1 MRSPGARSSAMRG
14 TSTSKRRPRRESISR
29 RRGEPE
35 QSTRRMCGAVAASAP
50 ASSRKSGSWSPDVT
64 LGLMQARDLLRQ
76 LQRTVDELAV
86 LNEIGKALTSSLD
99 IGEVMHLILAK
110 VSELLKPR
118 NWSLLLR
125 DPQTGELYFKAAVG
139 AGSEMLMHLRL
150 QRGEGIAG
158 WVAEHNA
165 PLIVDDVTADPRFAA
180 RFDKTS
186 RFHTKSILCVPLTFK
201 GRVLG
206 VIELVNG
213 EGDGSF
219 NTEDLRILSTVAEFS
234 AIAIENAQNFA
245 KVQELTVLDDHTGL
259 FNSRHLKRT
268 LEQEIV
274 RATRFGHPVSL
285 IFFDLDHFKQVN
297 DTHGHQAGSR
307 VLAEIGRLL
316 LGTLRST
323 DVPVRYGGDEFVILL
338 PETSK
343 DQAME
348 CAKRLRGEISR
359 WQFLAEEPYGPLQIT
374 ASLGVASFP
383 DDARV
388 PEELLRRADDAM
400 YRVKAERRDGVAA
413 ALPQQ
418 SSPRDQSLTRGV
430 SS

>member
-1 MRSPGARSSAMRG
+1 MRG
-14 TSTSKRRPRRESISR
+14 K
-29 RRGEPE
+29 
-35 QSTRRMCGAVAASAP
+35 
-50 ASSRKSGSWSPDVT
+50 
-64 LGLMQARDLLRQ
+64 DLLRE

-99 IGEVMHLILAK
+99 IGEVMHVILAK
-110 VSELLKPR
+110 VSELLKPS
-118 NWSLLLR
+118 NWSLLLK
-125 DPQTGELYFKAAVG
+125 DHSTGELYFHAAVG
-139 AGSEMLMHLRL
+139 QGSDRL
-150 QRGEGIAG
+150 LGMRLKPGEGIAG
-158 WVAEHNA
+158 WVAQHNQ
-165 PLIVDDVTADPRFAA
+165 PLLVPNVHADPRFAS
-180 RFDKTS
+180 RFDKAS

-219 NTEDLRILSTVAEFS
+219 DAEDLRILSTVAEFS

-259 FNSRHLKRT
+259 FNSRQLKRT

-297 DTHGHQAGSR
+297 DRHGHQAGSR

-359 WQFLAEEPYGPLQIT
+359 WKFLAEEPYGPLQIT

-418 SSPRDQSLTRGV
+418 APPREQSLTGRV

>member
-1 MRSPGARSSAMRG
+1 
-14 TSTSKRRPRRESISR
+14 
-29 RRGEPE
+29 
-35 QSTRRMCGAVAASAP
+35 
-50 ASSRKSGSWSPDVT
+50 
-64 LGLMQARDLLRQ
+64 MQARDLLRQ

-125 DPQTGELYFKAAVG
+125 DQQTGELYFKAAVG

-186 RFHTKSILCVPLTFK
+186 RFHTKSILCVPLAIK

-219 NTEDLRILSTVAEFS
+219 STEDLRILSTVAEFS

-268 LEQEIV
+268 LEQEII

-285 IFFDLDHFKQVN
+285 VFFDLDYFKRVN
-297 DTHGHQAGSR
+297 DTYGHQAGSKL
-307 VLAEIGRLL
+307 LAEVGRLL

-323 DVPVRYGGDEFVILL
+323 DVPVRYGGDEFVVLL

-348 CAKRLRGEISR
+348 CAKRLRSEISH
-359 WQFLAEEPYGPLQIT
+359 WKFLAEEPYGPLQIT

-383 DDARV
+383 DDARA
-388 PEELLRRADDAM
+388 PDELLRRADDAM

-418 SSPRDQSLTRGV
+418 TGVPEQSLTPGV

>member
-1 MRSPGARSSAMRG
+1 MRG
-14 TSTSKRRPRRESISR
+14 K
-29 RRGEPE
+29 
-35 QSTRRMCGAVAASAP
+35 
-50 ASSRKSGSWSPDVT
+50 
-64 LGLMQARDLLRQ
+64 DLLRE

-99 IGEVMHLILAK
+99 IGEVMHVILAK
-110 VSELLKPR
+110 VSELLKPS
-118 NWSLLLR
+118 NWSLLLK
-125 DPQTGELYFKAAVG
+125 DHATGELYFHAAVG
-139 AGSEMLMHLRL
+139 EGSDRLLGLRL
-150 QRGEGIAG
+150 KPGEGIAG
-158 WVAEHNA
+158 WVSQHNQ
-165 PLIVDDVTADPRFAA
+165 PLLVPNVHADPRFAS
-180 RFDKTS
+180 RFDKAS

-201 GRVLG
+201 DRTLG

-213 EGDGSF
+213 PRDGAF
-219 NTEDLRILSTVAEFS
+219 HEEDLRILGTVAEFS
-234 AIAIENAQNFA
+234 AIAIENARNFH

-259 FNSRHLKRT
+259 FNSRHLKRS
-268 LEQEIV
+268 LEQEV
-274 RATRFGHPVSL
+274 MRATRFGHPVSV
-285 IFFDLDHFKQVN
+285 IFFDLDYFKRVN
-297 DTHGHQAGSR
+297 DSHGHQAGSQ
-307 VLAEIGRLL
+307 VLHEIGRLL
-316 LGTLRST
+316 LKTLRST

-359 WQFLAEEPYGPLQIT
+359 WKFLAEETYGPLQIT

-418 SSPRDQSLTRGV
+418 AAAREQSLTGRV

>member
-1 MRSPGARSSAMRG
+1 
-14 TSTSKRRPRRESISR
+14 
-29 RRGEPE
+29 
-35 QSTRRMCGAVAASAP
+35 
-50 ASSRKSGSWSPDVT
+50 
-64 LGLMQARDLLRQ
+64 MQARDLLRQ

-125 DPQTGELYFKAAVG
+125 DQLTGELYFKAAVG

-165 PLIVDDVTADPRFAA
+165 PLIVDDVNADPRFAA

-186 RFHTKSILCVPLTFK
+186 RFHTKSILCVPLAIK

-219 NTEDLRILSTVAEFS
+219 SSEDLRILSTVAEFS

-268 LEQEIV
+268 LDQEII

-285 IFFDLDHFKQVN
+285 VFFDLDYFKRVN
-297 DTHGHQAGSR
+297 DTYGHQAGSKL
-307 VLAEIGRLL
+307 LAEVGRLL

-323 DVPVRYGGDEFVILL
+323 DVPVRYGGDEFVVLL

-348 CAKRLRGEISR
+348 CAKRLRSEIAH
-359 WQFLAEEPYGPLQIT
+359 WKFLAEEPYGPLQIT

-383 DDARV
+383 DDARA

-413 ALPQQ
+413 AVPQQ
-418 SSPRDQSLTRGV
+418 SAPVAEQTLTPGV

>member
-1 MRSPGARSSAMRG
+1 
-14 TSTSKRRPRRESISR
+14 
-29 RRGEPE
+29 
-35 QSTRRMCGAVAASAP
+35 
-50 ASSRKSGSWSPDVT
+50 
-64 LGLMQARDLLRQ
+64 MQARDLLRQ

-125 DPQTGELYFKAAVG
+125 DQQTGELYFKAAVG

-165 PLIVDDVTADPRFAA
+165 PLIVDDVIADPRFAA

-186 RFHTKSILCVPLTFK
+186 RFHTKSILCVPLAIK

-219 NTEDLRILSTVAEFS
+219 STEDLRILSTVAEFS

-268 LEQEIV
+268 LEQEII

-285 IFFDLDHFKQVN
+285 VFFDLDYFKRVN
-297 DTHGHQAGSR
+297 DTYGHQAGSKL
-307 VLAEIGRLL
+307 LAEVGRLL

-323 DVPVRYGGDEFVILL
+323 DVPVRYGGDEFVVLL

-348 CAKRLRGEISR
+348 CAKRLRAEISQ
-359 WQFLAEEPYGPLQIT
+359 WKFLAEEPYGPLKIT

-383 DDARV
+383 DDARA
-388 PEELLRRADDAM
+388 PDELLRRADDAM

-413 ALPQQ
+413 AVPQQ
-418 SSPRDQSLTRGV
+418 TSVPVQSLTPGV

>member
-1 MRSPGARSSAMRG
+1 
-14 TSTSKRRPRRESISR
+14 
-29 RRGEPE
+29 
-35 QSTRRMCGAVAASAP
+35 
-50 ASSRKSGSWSPDVT
+50 
-64 LGLMQARDLLRQ
+64 MQARDLLRQ

-99 IGEVMHLILAK
+99 IGEGMHLIRAK

-125 DPQTGELYFKAAVG
+125 DQQTGELYFKAAVG

-186 RFHTKSILCVPLTFK
+186 RFHTKSILCVPLAIK

-219 NTEDLRILSTVAEFS
+219 STEDLRILSTVAEFS

-245 KVQELTVLDDHTGL
+245 KVQELTVVDDHTGL

-268 LEQEIV
+268 LEQEII

-285 IFFDLDHFKQVN
+285 VFFDLDYFKRVN
-297 DTHGHQAGSR
+297 DTYGHQAGSR
-307 VLAEIGRLL
+307 LLAEVGRLL

-323 DVPVRYGGDEFVILL
+323 DVPVRYGSDEFVVLL

-343 DQAME
+343 DQAVE
-348 CAKRLRGEISR
+348 AANRIRSEIASAR
-359 WQFLAEEPYGPLQIT
+359 FLADAPFGPVRIT
-374 ASLGVASFP
+374 ASLGVATFP
-383 DDARV
+383 DDARA

-413 ALPQQ
+413 AQPGQA
-418 SSPRDQSLTRGV
+418 PARNQSLTAGV
-430 SS
+430 SSEP

>member
-1 MRSPGARSSAMRG
+1 M
-14 TSTSKRRPRRESISR
+14 E
-29 RRGEPE
+29 
-35 QSTRRMCGAVAASAP
+35 
-50 ASSRKSGSWSPDVT
+50 
-64 LGLMQARDLLRQ
+64 ARDLLRQ

-125 DPQTGELYFKAAVG
+125 DQQTGELYFKAAVG

-186 RFHTKSILCVPLTFK
+186 RFHTKSILCVPLAIK

-219 NTEDLRILSTVAEFS
+219 STEDLRILSTVAEFS

-245 KVQELTVLDDHTGL
+245 KVQDLTVLDDHTGL

-268 LEQEIV
+268 LEQEII

-285 IFFDLDHFKQVN
+285 VFFDLDYFKRVN
-297 DTHGHQAGSR
+297 DTYGHQAGSR
-307 VLAEIGRLL
+307 LLAEVGRLL

-323 DVPVRYGGDEFVILL
+323 DVPVRYGGDEFVVLL

-348 CAKRLRGEISR
+348 CAKRLRSEISK
-359 WQFLAEEPYGPLQIT
+359 WKFLAEEPYGPLQIT

-383 DDARV
+383 DDARA

-413 ALPQQ
+413 ALPQPSAVPEQ
-418 SSPRDQSLTRGV
+418 TLTRGV

>member
-1 MRSPGARSSAMRG
+1 MRG
-14 TSTSKRRPRRESISR
+14 K
-29 RRGEPE
+29 
-35 QSTRRMCGAVAASAP
+35 
-50 ASSRKSGSWSPDVT
+50 
-64 LGLMQARDLLRQ
+64 DLLRE

-99 IGEVMHLILAK
+99 IGEVMHVILAK
-110 VSELLKPR
+110 VSELLKPS
-118 NWSLLLR
+118 NWSLLLK
-125 DPQTGELYFKAAVG
+125 DQATGELYFHAAVG
-139 AGSEMLMHLRL
+139 AGSDRLLGMRL
-150 QRGEGIAG
+150 QPGEGIAG
-158 WVAEHNA
+158 WVAQNNQ
-165 PLIVDDVTADPRFAA
+165 PLLVKNVHADPRFAS
-180 RFDKTS
+180 RFDKAS

-201 GRVLG
+201 ERTLG

-213 EGDGSF
+213 PNDGAF
-219 NTEDLRILSTVAEFS
+219 HEEDLKILGTVAEFS
-234 AIAIENAQNFA
+234 AIAIENARNFH
-245 KVQELTVLDDHTGL
+245 KVEELTVLDDHTGL
-259 FNSRHLKRT
+259 FNSRHMKRQ
-268 LEQEIV
+268 LEQEVV

-297 DTHGHQAGSR
+297 DTYGHQAGSR
-307 VLAEIGRLL
+307 VLHEVGRLL

-359 WQFLAEEPYGPLQIT
+359 WKFLADESYGPLQIT

-418 SSPRDQSLTRGV
+418 AAPRDQSLTR
-430 SS
+430 

>member
-1 MRSPGARSSAMRG
+1 MIRSPGARSSATRG
-14 TSTSKRRPRRESISR
+14 TSTSKRKPRRESISR
-29 RRGEPE
+29 RRGDP
-35 QSTRRMCGAVAASAP
+35 V
-50 ASSRKSGSWSPDVT
+50 
-64 LGLMQARDLLRQ
+64 
-76 LQRTVDELAV
+76 QRTVDELAV

-99 IGEVMHLILAK
+99 VGEVMHLILAK

-219 NTEDLRILSTVAEFS
+219 DAEDLRILSTVAEFS

-259 FNSRHLKRT
+259 FNSRQLKRT

-307 VLAEIGRLL
+307 VL
-316 LGTLRST
+316 
-323 DVPVRYGGDEFVILL
+323 
-338 PETSK
+338 
-343 DQAME
+343 
-348 CAKRLRGEISR
+348 
-359 WQFLAEEPYGPLQIT
+359 
-374 ASLGVASFP
+374 
-383 DDARV
+383 
-388 PEELLRRADDAM
+388 EELLRRADDAM

-418 SSPRDQSLTRGV
+418 APPREQTLTRGV